1 MPRNSTHTKLST
13 LRGRLARINNVQHR
27 NKHITNARKY
37 IVNLQRNANF
47 KRNIQSHNNI
57 VRFLNQAHRE
67 LHTKI
72 VPRINIKRLNKLIQ
86 SYEAISNK
94 PNVNMNSPPRR
105 NNGIQ
110 ARRNLLAGAAERR
123 ARGKPPAAASA
134 ERRRNAATRIVG
146 AFRGFRERMKDSIM
160 NNNLQPRFYRIEWK
174 TGSTMHYRYYNPKT
188 IAQLMGLGLP
198 LNTTHN
204 VAEQAVNAQLQQ
216 MGPHQ
221 RVLTNPDTRAQVQRR
236 QVSKRTLRGRINGGP
251 PAPPAPPA
259 GHPYPYLWQLH
270 QQPPPQIPPPP
281 TASMMFRTRY

>member
-13 LRGRLARINNVQHR
+13 LRGHLARINNVQHR

-72 VPRINIKRLNKLIQ
+72 VPRININRLNKLIQ

-94 PNVNMNSPPRR
+94 PNINMNSSPRR
-105 NNGIQ
+105 NNGTQ

-123 ARGKPPAAASA
+123 ARGNPSAAASA
-134 ERRRNAATRIVG
+134 ERRRNAATRLVRT
-146 AFRGFRERMKDSIM
+146 FRNFSERMKDGVFY
-160 NNNLQPRFYRIEWK
+160 NNLQPRFYRIEWK
-174 TGSTMHYRYYNPKT
+174 TDSTMHYRYYNPKT
-188 IAQLMGLGLP
+188 MAGLMGLGLP
-198 LNTTHN
+198 QNSTHN
-204 VAEQAVNAQLQQ
+204 AAEQAVNAQLQH

-221 RVLTNPDTRAQVQRR
+221 RVMNNPETRLQVQRR
-236 QVSKRTLRGRINGGP
+236 QVSKRTRRGRING
-251 PAPPAPPA
+251 APPAPPA
-259 GHPYPYLWQLH
+259 APAGHPYPHLWALH
-270 QQPPPQIPPPP
+270 QQPPPQVPPPP
-281 TASMMFRTRY
+281 TASMLFGHHY